1 MNTVAYG
8 KTMENVRNR
17 IDVRLAS
24 NEKDYLKWTSKPIC
38 MSQKVFDNDLVVTR
52 KSKIILTLNKP
63 AYVRM
68 SMLDMSKVFMYEVH
82 YDHIKNKYGN
92 YSRLLFTDTDSLTNE
107 IKTENVPEILVRIRN
122 V

>member
-52 KSKIILTLNKP
+52 KSKVILTLNKP

-68 SMLDMSKVFMYEVH
+68 SMLDLSKVFMYEVH
-82 YDHIKNKYGN
+82 DDHIKNKYGN